1 MITNIKGLRETYAAP
16 NARALAKQ
24 LRHLDVHC
32 QRFIGLSPFVV
43 IASDGGT
50 LQLDASP
57 RGGEPGFVKV
67 HDDRTLLIPDAQG
80 NNLLYTL
87 TNILAS
93 GKVGLLFLVPGVD
106 ETLRING
113 MARPRD
119 EDAYLEVFSAEK
131 RPPKLVIEVAVAE
144 AFLHCGK
151 SMMRSKL
158 WSTEARIE
166 RSAMPSMG
174 QMLKD
179 QTPDRQRRRKHSK
192 RWWRSTS
199 GTCKAQVE

>member
-1 MITNIKGLRETYAAP
+1 MIKDIKGLRETYAAP

-24 LRHLDVHC
+24 LRHLDMHC
-32 QRFIGLSPFVV
+32 RRFVGLSPFVV
-43 IASDGGT
+43 IASDGGA

-57 RGGEPGFVKV
+57 RGGEPGFVRV
-67 HDDRTLLIPDAQG
+67 RDERTLLIPDAQG
-80 NNLLYTL
+80 NNLLDTL
-87 TNILAS
+87 TNILAT

-113 MARPRD
+113 TARLRD
-119 EDAYLEVFSAEK
+119 EEVYRRMFSAEK
-131 RPPKLVIEVAVAE
+131 RPPKLVIEVTVTE

-158 WSTEARIE
+158 WSSETRVE
-166 RSAMPSMG
+166 RSIMPSMG

-179 QTPDRQRRRKHSK
+179 QTG
-192 RWWRSTS
+192 STAPAE
-199 GTCKAQVE
+199 TQQEMVAQYIRNM

>member
-1 MITNIKGLRETYAAP
+1 MIEDIKGLRERYNAP
-16 NARALAKQ
+16 NSRALAKQ

-32 QRFIGLSPFVV
+32 RHFVGLSPFLV
-43 IASDGGT
+43 IASDGGA

-67 HDDRTLLIPDAQG
+67 QDEHTLLIPDAQG
-80 NNLLYTL
+80 NNLLDTL
-87 TNILAS
+87 TNILAT

-113 MARPRD
+113 TARLRD
-119 EDAYLEVFSAEK
+119 EDAYLRLFSAEK
-131 RPPKLVIEVAVAE
+131 RPPRLVIEVAVAE

-158 WSTEARIE
+158 WSSEARIE

-179 QTPDRQRRRKHSK
+179 QTG
-192 RWWRSTS
+192 STAPAES
-199 GTCKAQVE
+199 QQEMVAQYIRNM

>member
-1 MITNIKGLRETYAAP
+1 MITNTKELRELYAA
-16 NARALAKQ
+16 ATGRALAKQ
-24 LRHLDVHC
+24 LGQLDVHC
-32 QRFIGLSPFVV
+32 RRFVGLSPFVV
-43 IASDGGT
+43 IASDGGA

-67 HDDRTLLIPDAQG
+67 HDDKTLLIPDAQG
-80 NNLLYTL
+80 NNLLDTL
-87 TNILAS
+87 TNILAT

-113 MARPRD
+113 TARLRD
-119 EDAYLEVFSAEK
+119 EDAYLQIFAADK
-131 RPPKLVIEVAVAE
+131 RPPKLVIEVAVTE

-158 WSTEARIE
+158 WAGDARVE
-166 RSAMPSMG
+166 RSALPSMG

-179 QTPDRQRRRKHSK
+179 QLGLTGPAETQDEMVAKYAK
-192 RWWRSTS
+192 DL
-199 GTCKAQVE
+199 

>member
-1 MITNIKGLRETYAAP
+1 MIEDIKSLRERYNAP
-16 NARALAKQ
+16 NSRALAKQ

-32 QRFIGLSPFVV
+32 QRFVGLSPFLV
-43 IASDGGT
+43 IASDGGA
-50 LQLDASP
+50 LKLDASP

-67 HDDRTLLIPDAQG
+67 RDQHTLLIPDAQG
-80 NNLLYTL
+80 NNLLDTL
-87 TNILAS
+87 TNILAT
-93 GKVGLLFLVPGVD
+93 GKVGLLFLVPGMD

-113 MARPRD
+113 TARLRD
-119 EDAYLEVFSAEK
+119 EDVYLRLFSADN
-131 RPPKLVIEVAVAE
+131 RPPKLVIEVAVIE

-158 WSTEARIE
+158 WSSEARIE

-179 QTPDRQRRRKHSK
+179 QTG
-192 RWWRSTS
+192 STAPS
-199 GTCKAQVE
+199 ETQQEMVAQYIRTM